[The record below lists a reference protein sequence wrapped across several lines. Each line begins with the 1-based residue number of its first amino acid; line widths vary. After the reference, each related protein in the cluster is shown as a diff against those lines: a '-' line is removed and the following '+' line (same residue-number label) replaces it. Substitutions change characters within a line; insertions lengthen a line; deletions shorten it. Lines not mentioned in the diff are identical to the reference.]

1 MIKKLLKCILHP
13 ILFAI
18 YSILALYAS
27 NLGEIQFQYIVRPLV
42 LVVILSLILLVV
54 YQVIIREWAKS
65 GLMATWTLLL
75 ILTYGHVYTMAK
87 GLPWTALIFRHR
99 VLLPIWALL
108 FLSVFIL
115 LVKWINDVG
124 KLPEILNIVMGALVL
139 FSLFTLVRHSVAH
152 RIAERSYPPAS
163 DASIASGLRKPQNPP
178 DIYYI
183 LLDGY
188 TRADVLSTKFGLD
201 NSEFLSSLEAL
212 GFYVADCS
220 RSNYEHTHLTL
231 PSLMN
236 MAYIDTLVGEI
247 PQSAMLDSLR
257 FDNLT
262 KNNQVMQSLQ
272 GIGYETVAFETSYYW
287 AQFSTADYYFE
298 PAQGSFF
305 TPILSEF
312 EKIFLDTTVVSALQ
326 DWGVRRGRRLFEG
339 IVTPAETHAL
349 RTQFMLDKLKEL
361 PKMDGPQFVMA
372 HLVVPHPP
380 YVFTPDGVI
389 PNIED
394 YDESW
399 EEGELGQ
406 AGYLD
411 NIRFINQ
418 EILLVVGEIIEKSP
432 TPPIIILQADHGSN
446 FFDRTMILSAFHLP
460 GAPAEV
466 LYPDITPVNTFRLVF
481 KQAFDAPYDLL
492 PDLTFRGRYP
502 PFDFQPIEE
511 TYSHCLSEE

>member
-1 MIKKLLKCILHP
+1 MIKFLKYILHP

-18 YSILALYAS
+18 YSILALYVS
-27 NLGEIQFQYIVRPLV
+27 NLGEIKFQYIVRPLV
-42 LVVILSLILLVV
+42 LVVILSLVLLVV
-54 YQVIIREWAKS
+54 FQVVLRGWAKS
-65 GLMATWTLLL
+65 GLMATWSLFL
-75 ILTYGHVYTMAK
+75 ILTYGHVYSLAK

-115 LVKWINDVG
+115 LVKWIKDIG

-139 FSLFTLVRHSVAH
+139 FSLFILVRHT
-152 RIAERSYPPAS
+152 IAQHIADRSQPALEAPPV
-163 DASIASGLRKPQNPP
+163 SGLTVPQNPP
-178 DIYYI
+178 DIYYL

-188 TRADVLSTKFGLD
+188 TRADVLYTKFGFD
-201 NSEFLSSLEAL
+201 NREFLESLESL
-212 GFYVADCS
+212 GFYIADCS

-236 MAYIDTLVGEI
+236 MAYIDTLVGEV
-247 PQSAMLDSLR
+247 PQSAKLDSLR

-262 KNNQVMQSLQ
+262 KNNQVMQSLRR
-272 GIGYETVAFETSYYW
+272 IGYETVAFENSYYW

-298 PAQGSFF
+298 PAQGSFL

-326 DWGVRRGRRLFEG
+326 DWGVRRGKQLFEG
-339 IVTPAETHAL
+339 IVTPTEAHAL
-349 RTQFMLDKLKEL
+349 QTQYTLEKLKEL
-361 PKMDGPQFVMA
+361 PEMDGPQFVMA

-380 YVFTPDGVI
+380 YVFNPNGVI

-399 EEGELGQ
+399 EEGKLGQ
-406 AGYLD
+406 SGYLD

-418 EILLVVGEIIEKSP
+418 EILLVVREIIEKSS

-446 FFDRTMILSAFHLP
+446 YFDRTMILSAFHLP
-460 GAPAEV
+460 GAPSEA
-466 LYPDITPVNTFRLVF
+466 LYPGITPVNTFRLVF
-481 KQAFDAPYDLL
+481 KYIFDAPYELL
-492 PDLTFRGRYP
+492 PDRSFSGQYP

-511 TYSHCLSEE
+511 TYSHCLSAK